1 MLVLCRYK
9 HKNGGEKTRLVNLQ
23 GEGKLLFA
31 CFFLGG
37 TLISCWWGS
46 VSGFHDS
53 DGLSADR
60 RVA

>member
-37 TLISCWWGS
+37 DIDFVL
-46 VSGFHDS
+46 VGFS
-53 DGLSADR
+53 FWLP
-60 RVA
+60 